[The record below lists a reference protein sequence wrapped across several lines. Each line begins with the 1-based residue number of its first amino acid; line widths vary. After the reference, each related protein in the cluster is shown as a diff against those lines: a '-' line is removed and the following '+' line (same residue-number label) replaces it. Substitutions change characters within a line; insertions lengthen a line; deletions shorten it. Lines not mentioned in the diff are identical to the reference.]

1 MASDYLLELDGIKGE
16 SKDDFKRGNL
26 QIESFS
32 WGVSNA
38 GASGAGVGHKGFHFT
53 KKVDKASPM
62 LFQKC
67 CTGAHIPKAVLY
79 GRKSTA
85 DPASYYTITLTDIL
99 ISSYEGGA
107 EGGDV
112 PTDSFSLNYSKIKFD
127 YIYRST
133 TTVSSGE
140 ITNNGGTP

>member
-38 GASGAGVGHKGFHFT
+38 GASGQGVSHKAFHFT
-53 KKVDKASPM
+53 KKVDKSSPL
-62 LFQKC
+62 LFQTC
-67 CTGAHIPKAVLY
+67 CTGKHIPKAVLY
-79 GRKSTA
+79 GRKSTT

-99 ISSYEGGA
+99 ISGYEGET
-107 EGGDV
+107 EGGDI

-133 TTVSSGE
+133 TVSSGD
-140 ITNNGGTP
+140 ISNTGGTP